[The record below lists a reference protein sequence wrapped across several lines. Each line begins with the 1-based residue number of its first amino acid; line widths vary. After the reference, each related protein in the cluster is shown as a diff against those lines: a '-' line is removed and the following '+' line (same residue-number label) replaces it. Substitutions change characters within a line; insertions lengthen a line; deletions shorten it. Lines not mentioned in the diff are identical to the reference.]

1 MMWTDDPVK
10 DAAAHDAEGEKWL
23 ESLPVCDECGEHIVE
38 DYYWDINDT
47 VYCEDCL
54 QKHIKWIR

>member
-1 MMWTDDPVK
+1 MWTDDPVR
-10 DAAAHDAEGEKWL
+10 DAAAHDAEGEAWL
-23 ESLPVCDECGEHIVE
+23 KSLPVCDECGEPIVE
-38 DYYWDINDT
+38 DFYWEINGD